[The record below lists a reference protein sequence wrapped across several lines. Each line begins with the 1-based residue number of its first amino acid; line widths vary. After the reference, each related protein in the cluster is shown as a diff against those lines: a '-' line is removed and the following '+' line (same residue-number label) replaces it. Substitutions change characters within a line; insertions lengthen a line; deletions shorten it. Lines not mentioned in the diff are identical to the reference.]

1 MFCVILSNPF
11 KKAKAKTKQS
21 QVQEFSRTLREGY
34 ILHGIEDVNNF
45 LDMLLAT
52 SSIIEG

>member
-1 MFCVILSNPF
+1 MF
-11 KKAKAKTKQS
+11 KKAKVKTKQT
-21 QVQEFSRTLREGY
+21 QVQQFSRTLREGY
-34 ILHGIEDVNNF
+34 ILFGIEDINNF